1 MLFKEYTMKQ
11 QDTYAEPKT
20 YTYPGIVAKVY
31 SPILTEEERQRR
43 MAKIAKSAERLLTHE
58 RK

>member
-1 MLFKEYTMKQ
+1 MKQ
-11 QDTYAEPKT
+11 DKYSEPKT
-20 YTYPGIVAKVY
+20 FTYPGIVAKVY

-43 MAKIAKSAERLLTHE
+43 MAKIAKSAERLLTKE

>member
-1 MLFKEYTMKQ
+1 MKH
-11 QDTYAEPKT
+11 QDQYAEPKVF
-20 YTYPGIVAKVY
+20 TYPGIVAKVY

-43 MAKIAKSAERLLTHE
+43 MAQIAKSAERLLTTE

>member
-1 MLFKEYTMKQ
+1 MSKG
-11 QDTYAEPKT
+11 TYSEPKT
-20 YTYPGIVAKVY
+20 ITYPGIVARVY

-43 MAKIAKSAERLLTHE
+43 MSQITKSAERLLTE

>member
-1 MLFKEYTMKQ
+1 MSK
-11 QDTYAEPKT
+11 DTYSEPKT
-20 YTYPGIVAKVY
+20 ITYPGIVARVY

-43 MAKIAKSAERLLTHE
+43 MAQITKSAERLLTE

>member
-1 MLFKEYTMKQ
+1 MKQ

-20 YTYPGIVAKVY
+20 FTYPGIVAKVY

-43 MAKIAKSAERLLTHE
+43 MAQIAKSAERLLTTKE

>member
-1 MLFKEYTMKQ
+1 MKT
-11 QDTYAEPKT
+11 QDTYGEPKIF
-20 YTYPGIVAKVY
+20 TYPGIIAKVY

-43 MAKIAKSAERLLTHE
+43 MATIAKSAERLLTE